1 MSPSVTPVRT
11 PRWRLVVV
19 AMGLASLVWG
29 FAFDAPAKAETEL
42 VSSSPSDGEKLLTA
56 PTQITAVFNEAI
68 PANSVMLAVCEGSPA
83 PIGTATVGADGIS
96 LVAPVTGVLPVGTCK
111 VSYSVPQADGKVV
124 TGGFSFK
131 ILDPATADPGDVT
144 VDDSD
149 GGNLA
154 VDPPPVSG
162 PLGLARIIAYLTLAA
177 FFGGAVFIAF
187 NWAEGVTDTIAY
199 KFLQKAWGFALVSNY
214 VVAMLRASLAS
225 GKSVVG
231 VLVPLGWGDL
241 FDNLSGLT
249 AVLRVVL
256 IGFGIIVVTR
266 PERLIDPQSKLVS
279 LLIPGGA
286 MATFAFTRSTDE
298 LLAVNVVAGIA
309 HTVSIAMWLGGL
321 VMLWRVVLAAPGE
334 GDLVHAVRDFSRN
347 ASAYIGVAVIS
358 GIVSL
363 YQLDGG
369 AILTSRHGRLII
381 VKVIG
386 VALMVYVGG
395 AGRQY
400 VKRALARRNNL
411 SQKVGQQLKRAVLA
425 ELGFGVFVLL
435 LTSWAV
441 ATLPQNIE
449 PPGTDK
455 TDYAFVGDRSGG
467 EFDVQVKIT
476 PATVGLNAVRID
488 VYSPKTGL
496 TDLTVQFNP
505 PTPDTASVTLD
516 VPLDG
521 AGAAR
526 LPMKEEGV
534 PFGAPGLWTVV
545 VTGNGPDGALPSVT
559 YTVSVMAGATDTTT
573 TLAGTAGTDSAG
585 TGSTVAGATTT
596 VPSGAASVATV
607 APGSPATVIVPLGGT
622 TSPPA
627 ALGLQPVTNAV
638 TTTVP

>member
-1 MSPSVTPVRT
+1 MSSSTAPVRT
-11 PRWRLVVV
+11 PRWRLALV
-19 AMGLASLVWG
+19 AFGLASMVWG
-29 FAFDAPAKAETEL
+29 FALDAPVKAETEL
-42 VSSSPSDGEKLLTA
+42 VSSSPADGEKLLTA

-68 PANSVMLAVCEGSPA
+68 PANSVMLAVCEGAPA
-83 PIGTATVGADGIS
+83 PIGTATVGADTIS

-111 VSYSVPQADGKVV
+111 VSFSVPQADGKVV

-162 PLGLARIIAYLTLAA
+162 PLGLARIFAYLSLAA
-177 FFGGAVFIAF
+177 FFGGAALIAF
-187 NWAEGVTDTIAY
+187 NWAEGVTDVIAY
-199 KFLQKAWGFALVSNY
+199 KFLQKAWLIALISNY

-225 GKSVVG
+225 GKSVTG
-231 VLVPLGWGDL
+231 VLLPFGWGDL

-249 AVLRVVL
+249 TVLRVVL
-256 IGFGIIVVTR
+256 IIFGVVIVTR

-279 LLIPGGA
+279 LLIPGAA
-286 MATFAFTRSTDE
+286 MATFAFTRSTEE
-298 LLAVNVVAGIA
+298 LLPVNAVAGIV
-309 HTVSIAMWLGGL
+309 HTVTIALWIGGL
-321 VMLWRVVLAAPGE
+321 LMLWRVVLAAPGE
-334 GDLVHAVRDFSRN
+334 SDLVHAVRDFSRN
-347 ASAYIGVAVIS
+347 TSAYIGVAVLS

-369 AILTSRHGRLII
+369 AILTSRHGRLIV

-400 VKRALARRNNL
+400 VKRALARRSNL
-411 SQKVGQQLKRAVLA
+411 SQKVSHQLKRAVVA

-455 TDYAFVGDRSGG
+455 TNYAFIGDRSGG

-496 TDLTVQFNP
+496 TDLKVQFNP
-505 PTPDTASVTLD
+505 PTPDTASVTLN

-545 VTGNGPDGALPSVT
+545 VTGNGPDGVLPSVT
-559 YTVSVMAGATDTTT
+559 YTVSVMASSSETTT
-573 TLAGTAGTDSAG
+573 TIA
-585 TGSTVAGATTT
+585 GSTSDGSDTTVLGATTT
-596 VPSGAASVATV
+596 TVASGAATVATA

-622 TSPPA
+622 TTPPA
-627 ALGLQPVTNAV
+627 AQGLQPVTNAV